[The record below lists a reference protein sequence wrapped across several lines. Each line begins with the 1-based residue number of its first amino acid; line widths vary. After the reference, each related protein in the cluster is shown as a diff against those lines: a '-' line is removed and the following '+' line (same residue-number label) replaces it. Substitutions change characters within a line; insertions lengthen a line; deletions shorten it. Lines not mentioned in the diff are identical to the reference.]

1 MCTKSHHCTWV
12 SFSFIHSPRLH
23 LCQFLYHFTLLI
35 YLDITSCILVLFQL
49 SFLNI
54 VLQSTQFLSKKKYYL
69 LKRKN
74 LSSIMER
81 TLFNPKKIEKKYSK
95 IPANDEVLS
104 TFLLWVHLSFEN
116 PEKLK
121 LTFYFSARWAK
132 KTWNEKVDPY
142 LSGNDV
148 TNFYYVEVGKCTKV
162 RYYFLSGQNC
172 ENYILVRYMYT
183 RNPNPKLEIGFEY
196 SVLCCIGSIES
207 KFIWTFLLY
216 LKQQY
221 YSCCH
226 FVPYSY
232 KEFLITIKNVSSLE
246 KCILRNIVYHLER
259 REIGSSNCIY
269 FIELYWDII

>member
-1 MCTKSHHCTWV
+1 MYHCTKSHHCTWV
-12 SFSFIHSPRLH
+12 MIFLFFYSFSQTSFMPIFISFYSFDLPR
-23 LCQFLYHFTLLI
+23 YHI
-35 YLDITSCILVLFQL
+35 MYTSFV
-49 SFLNI
+49 
-54 VLQSTQFLSKKKYYL
+54 STQLFKYSTSKYSISEQKEEL

-196 SVLCCIGSIES
+196 SVLYWQHRVQIHLDFFVISQTTILQLLPFC
-207 KFIWTFLLY
+207 TLFL
-216 LKQQY
+216 
-221 YSCCH
+221 
-226 FVPYSY
+226 
-232 KEFLITIKNVSSLE
+232 
-246 KCILRNIVYHLER
+246 
-259 REIGSSNCIY
+259 
-269 FIELYWDII
+269 

>member
-12 SFSFIHSPRLH
+12 MSFLFFYSFSQTPFMPI
-23 LCQFLYHFTLLI
+23 LYHFTLLI
-35 YLDITSCILVLFQL
+35 YLDVTSCILVLFQL

-54 VLQSTQFLSKKKYYL
+54 LQSTQFLSKMKYL
-69 LKRKN
+69 RKN

-81 TLFNPKKIEKKYSK
+81 TLFYPKKIEKKYSK

-162 RYYFLSGQNC
+162 RYFLSGQNC

-196 SVLCCIGSIES
+196 SVLYWQHRVQIHLDFFCYISNKNILQLLPFC
-207 KFIWTFLLY
+207 TLFL
-216 LKQQY
+216 
-221 YSCCH
+221 
-226 FVPYSY
+226 
-232 KEFLITIKNVSSLE
+232 
-246 KCILRNIVYHLER
+246 
-259 REIGSSNCIY
+259 
-269 FIELYWDII
+269 